1 MSNAQYKIHLL
12 RLAEED
18 LTEIISYV
26 VADRPNVA
34 EKLLGR
40 FNIKLAGLASSPHV
54 GNLPHEISLKQLGY
68 RYLVLD
74 NYLVFYVIDGH
85 MIYVHRIIHGARDY
99 KNLF

>member
-1 MSNAQYKIHLL
+1 MSSAQYEVRLL

-26 VADRPNVA
+26 AADRPNMA
-34 EKLLGR
+34 EKLLDR
-40 FNIKLAGLASSPHV
+40 FNIKLAVLAASPRV
-54 GNLPHEISLKQLGY
+54 GHIPHESSLKLLGY

-74 NYLVFYVIDGH
+74 NYLIFYVIDGS

>member
-1 MSNAQYKIHLL
+1 VSNTQNEIRLL

-26 VADRPNVA
+26 AADRPNVA
-34 EKLLGR
+34 EKFLSR
-40 FNIKLAGLASSPHV
+40 INIKLEALTTNPHI
-54 GNLPHEISLKQLGY
+54 GHLPHEASLKQLGY

-74 NYLVFYVIDGH
+74 NYLIFYVTDKQ

-99 KNLF
+99 KNLL

>member
-1 MSNAQYKIHLL
+1 MSNAQYEIRLL

-26 VADRPNVA
+26 AADRPSVA
-34 EKLLGR
+34 EKLLSR
-40 FNIKLAGLASSPHV
+40 FNLKLAVLVASPHV
-54 GNLPHEISLKQLGY
+54 GHLPHALSLKQLGY

-74 NYLVFYVIDGH
+74 NYLIFYVIDGH
-85 MIYVHRIIHGARDY
+85 VIYIHRIIHGARDY

>member
-1 MSNAQYKIHLL
+1 VSNAQYEIRLL

-26 VADRPNVA
+26 AADRPIAA

-40 FNIKLAGLASSPHV
+40 FNIKLAALATSPQV
-54 GNLPHEISLKQLGY
+54 GHLPHEVSLKQLGY

-74 NYLVFYVIDGH
+74 SYLIFYVIDGH

>member
-1 MSNAQYKIHLL
+1 MNNAQYEIRLL

-26 VADRPNVA
+26 AADRPNVA
-34 EKLLGR
+34 EKLLDK
-40 FNIKLAGLASSPHV
+40 FNNKLTVLASSPHV
-54 GNLPHEISLKQLGY
+54 GHLPHEISLKQLGY
-68 RYLVLD
+68 RYLTLD
-74 NYLVFYVIDGH
+74 SYLMFYVIDGH

>member
-1 MSNAQYKIHLL
+1 MSNTQYEIHLL

-26 VADRPNVA
+26 AADRPNMA
-34 EKLLGR
+34 ERLLGR
-40 FNIKLAGLASSPHV
+40 FNVKLTVLATSPHV
-54 GNLPHEISLKQLGY
+54 GHLPHEVSLKQLGY

-74 NYLVFYVIDGH
+74 NYLVFYIIDEH
-85 MIYVHRIIHGARDY
+85 TIYIHRIVHGARDY

>member
-1 MSNAQYKIHLL
+1 VSSAQYEVRLL

-18 LTEIISYV
+18 LSEIISYV
-26 VADRPNVA
+26 AADRPNVA
-34 EKLLGR
+34 EKLLDR
-40 FNIKLAGLASSPHV
+40 FNIKLAVLATSPHV
-54 GNLPHEISLKQLGY
+54 GHLPHEISLKQLGY

-74 NYLVFYVIDGH
+74 NYLIFYVIDRH

>member
-1 MSNAQYKIHLL
+1 VSNTQHEIRLL

-26 VADRPNVA
+26 AADRPNIA
-34 EKLLGR
+34 EKLLDR
-40 FNIKLAGLASSPHV
+40 FNVKLAVLTNNPHV
-54 GNLPHEISLKQLGY
+54 GHLPHEISLKQLGY

-74 NYLVFYVIDGH
+74 NYLIFYVINGH

-99 KNLF
+99 KNLL

>member
-1 MSNAQYKIHLL
+1 MSSVQYEIRLL

-26 VADRPNVA
+26 AADRSSVA

-40 FNIKLAGLASSPHV
+40 FNIKITSLATSPRIGH
-54 GNLPHEISLKQLGY
+54 LPNETSLRQLGY
-68 RYLVLD
+68 RYLILD
-74 NYLVFYVIDGH
+74 NYLIFYVIDEH
-85 MIYVHRIIHGARDY
+85 TIYVHRIIHGARDY